1 MGAKPGTLENDSMNQ
16 GGAWAAPG
24 GVVYGR
30 DGQVIREMIA
40 TVSLLGGDAVIFDV
54 SLPPFNVNKT
64 SISDNPLRYGVVTG
78 AQIGVQAA
86 AASAP
91 VWVVVEG
98 PVWANG
104 SSAIS
109 VGDQVGTTSL
119 VAGHVWKSGV
129 GGLTGKYVVAL
140 PATVSF
146 AASVA
151 SIGANAYLD
160 VKFSATGKVAGDVP
174 IAFTPTTSLGQG
186 VGIGQL
192 WASNTTS
199 VGIRFTNVTSVAWAS
214 QASIQG
220 TLTVARGT
228 SLGVGGAILGRAL
241 TSTGAAASTP
251 VQIFLAKD

>member
-1 MGAKPGTLENDSMNQ
+1 MGARPGTLENDSINQ
-16 GGAWAAPG
+16 GGAWASPG
-24 GVVYGR
+24 GIVFGK

-40 TVSLLGGDAVIFDV
+40 TVSLLGGDAVVFDV

-64 SISDNPLRYGVVTG
+64 SISDSPLRYGVVTG

-91 VWVVVEG
+91 VWVVIEG

-129 GGLTGKYVVAL
+129 GGLGGANLIKL
-140 PATVSF
+140 GATVSLATSF
-146 AASVA
+146 ASFTAQTINITVT
-151 SIGANAYLD
+151 GLL
-160 VKFSATGKVAGDVP
+160 ATDTP
-174 IAFTPTTSLGQG
+174 IAFTPNASLPANIGIAGIWSEGTTSLGTRW
-186 VGIGQL
+186 I
-192 WASNTTS
+192 NPTT
-199 VGIRFTNVTSVAWAS
+199 TATAS
-214 QASIQG
+214 QASIPG
-220 TLTVARGT
+220 VVTVARGS
-228 SLGVGGAILGRAL
+228 SLGLGGTVLGRAL